1 MVDKVIFVAIYNLNC
16 DKVMLL
22 MAQSFDQTPFT
33 FEIVG
38 STPLQSRDIR
48 EELVNV
54 LPKVEDFLRVPRF
67 PPTGDVDRVVRNVK
81 K

>member
-16 DKVMLL
+16 NKAMLL

-38 STPLQSRDIR
+38 STPLQSRDIH
-48 EELVNV
+48 E
-54 LPKVEDFLRVPRF
+54 KS
-67 PPTGDVDRVVRNVK
+67 
-81 K
+81 